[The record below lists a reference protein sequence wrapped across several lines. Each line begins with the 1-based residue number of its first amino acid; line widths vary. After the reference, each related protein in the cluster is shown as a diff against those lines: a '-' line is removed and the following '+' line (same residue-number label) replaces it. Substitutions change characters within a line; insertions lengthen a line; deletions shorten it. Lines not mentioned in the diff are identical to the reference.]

1 MARSL
6 TSSAVTTIGCVSVAA
21 LSLWAYGEFV
31 PVDRSEQHAAMVLA
45 RTGPRGTAAYR
56 AAWSDGR
63 LSPSDMRAL
72 RDAAGRDI
80 DSWTL
85 GNGN

>member
-1 MARSL
+1 M
-6 TSSAVTTIGCVSVAA
+6 TIACASVAA
-21 LSLWAYGEFV
+21 GVIWSYAEFV

-45 RTGPRGTAAYR
+45 RTGPHGAAAYG

-63 LSPSDMRAL
+63 LTPSDMRAL

-80 DSWTL
+80 DSWNL
-85 GNGN
+85 ANGN